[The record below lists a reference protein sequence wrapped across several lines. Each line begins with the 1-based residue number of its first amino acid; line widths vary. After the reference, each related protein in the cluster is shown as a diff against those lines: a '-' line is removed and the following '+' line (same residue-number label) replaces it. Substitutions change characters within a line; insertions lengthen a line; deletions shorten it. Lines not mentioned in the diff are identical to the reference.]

1 MKKLKCRAGCNC
13 HKPSSLK
20 IQKDEEPA
28 NPINFSS
35 IFGEIPQVSA
45 PKGKTAWDDIS
56 TKPLKDLTKAPT
68 EPLKKKP
75 EINYQLA
82 KSFIGGVS
90 SLMQGANNIFKRSG
104 ELANNSNK
112 QNPNLPKQQPTVYS
126 YIGKRATDFSIPRY
140 ENGTSKNGI
149 YFIDLPFGEDVEG
162 FKVNDKGEQQIIF
175 NKGVIGDVNRPDFG
189 QIAQGKIALVPK
201 RDSAFAV
208 EVFHQIPNTPDSLRK
223 VSSDTIRKGQDN
235 YLNYKNYFEYTKP
248 KATQGAV
255 PVSWSSLGTDKIKQ
269 ILASLGVNIKNIKFN
284 Y

>member
-1 MKKLKCRAGCNC
+1 MKKLKCGAGCNC
-13 HKPSSLK
+13 HKSSPLK
-20 IQKDEEPA
+20 IQKDQEPFGA
-28 NPINFSS
+28 LDFSPNN
-35 IFGEIPQVSA
+35 GDKQLVGAKPVETWYLA
-45 PKGKTAWDDIS
+45 PKS
-56 TKPLKDLTKAPT
+56 PT
-68 EPLKKKP
+68 FTDNSNPQPLKKKP

-82 KSFIGGVS
+82 KSFIGGAS
-90 SLMQGANNIFKRSG
+90 SLIQGASNIFKRSG

-112 QNPNLPKQQPTVYS
+112 QNPNLPKQQPTAYS
-126 YIGKRATDFSIPRY
+126 HIGKRATDFSIPRY
-140 ENGTSKNGI
+140 ENGTPKNGI
-149 YFIDLPFGEDVEG
+149 YFTDLPFGEDVEG

-208 EVFHQIPNTPDSLRK
+208 EVFHQIPNVPDSLRR

-255 PVSWSSLGTDKIKQ
+255 PISWSSLGTDKIKQ
-269 ILASLGVNIKNIKFN
+269 ILASLGVNVKNIKFN